1 MQRLAKTTLVAT
13 VVLLLAACTG
23 KAPSHPAGATDATFT
38 YLNNLDVMTEWDPAT
53 SYSNEIIAMNNLY
66 EQLTRS
72 DPDTNKVEPLLAT
85 SWKQSDGG
93 RTWTF
98 QLRTGVTFSTG
109 RRVTAAAAKA
119 AIERTISLKG
129 GAAYIW
135 DPVKTIDATGPT
147 TLVFHLKYAAPLDL
161 IASSAYAAF
170 IYDTKAAGGGNL
182 GKWFEQ
188 GHAAGTGPYRVGSWK
203 KGTEDELQLTKN
215 AGYWGGWSGAHYTG
229 IDFKVVP
236 EQTTAVQLLQSGQG
250 SFIPQLSSSL
260 FKSLQGDSGVTTKR
274 SPSFENVLAMLNTAS
289 GPLADV
295 QVRQAVADAI
305 DYDGIVKTLGGDMT
319 KATGVV
325 PPGLL
330 GYTTEV
336 QPTTDA
342 AKAKSLLSAAG
353 YSGSKKLTL
362 SLTYAAGDP
371 QLATIVTLLKSN
383 LAAVGVKLDAKALS
397 WPTQWSIGK
406 SQDPAKR
413 QDVFLFYWYPD
424 YADPYSWFINLYH
437 SADPPYFNLSYWD
450 NPQADRMIDGLQALT
465 ATNRTAAQQQYVA
478 LQKMISSDAVSP
490 VLGVVNSQRALA
502 SSVQGYVDN
511 PAYNAVV
518 FVHDLTPAAG

>member
-1 MQRLAKTTLVAT
+1 MHRITRSALAAV
-13 VVLLLAACTG
+13 VVLALAACTG
-23 KAPSHPAGATDATFT
+23 KAPAHTAGAADQTFT

-53 SYSNEIIAMNNLY
+53 SYSNEIIAMNNMY

-72 DPDTNKVEPLLAT
+72 DPKTNKVEPLLAT
-85 SWKQSDGG
+85 SWTQADHG

-98 QLRTGVTFSTG
+98 QLRKGVTFTTG
-109 RRVTAAAAKA
+109 SPVTAAAAKA

-170 IYDTKAAGGGNL
+170 IYDTKAAGSGNL
-182 GKWFEQ
+182 AKWFEQ
-188 GHAAGTGPYRVGSWK
+188 GHAAGTGPYVVGSWK
-203 KGTEDELQLTKN
+203 KGTEDELQLNKN
-215 AGYWGGWSGAHYTG
+215 PQYWGGWSGSHYTS
-229 IDFKVVP
+229 IDYKVVP

-260 FKSLQGDSGVTTKR
+260 FASLQGQSDVTTER

-289 GPLADV
+289 GPLAD
-295 QVRQAVADAI
+295 QSVRRAVAEAI
-305 DYDGIVKTLGGDMT
+305 DYDGIVKTLKGSMS

-330 GYTTEV
+330 GHTTAV
-336 QPTTDA
+336 QQTTNVA
-342 AKAKSLLSAAG
+342 QAKALLGAAG
-353 YSGSKKLTL
+353 YSGSHPLTL

-371 QLATIVTLLKSN
+371 ELATIVTLMKSN
-383 LAAVGVKLDAKALS
+383 LAAVGVDLQAKALS

-406 SQDPAKR
+406 SSDESKR

-437 SADPPYFNLSYWD
+437 SESPPYFNLSYWD
-450 NPQADRMIDGLQALT
+450 NQQADHMIDQLQALT
-465 ATNRTAAQQQYVA
+465 AVSRPQAQQQYVA
-478 LQKMISSDAVSP
+478 LQKLIANDAVSP
-490 VLGVVNSQRALA
+490 VLGVVNAQRAVA
-502 SSVQGYVDN
+502 SSVHGYVDN
-511 PAYNAVV
+511 PAYQAVV

>member
-1 MQRLAKTTLVAT
+1 MIKLAKTGLVA
-13 VVLLLAACTG
+13 VAILALAACTG
-23 KAPSHPAGATDATFT
+23 KAPAHQAGPANQTFT

-53 SYSNEIIAMNNLY
+53 SYSNEIIAMNNMY

-72 DPDTNKVEPLLAT
+72 DPQTHQVGPLLAT
-85 SWKQSDGG
+85 SWQQADHGK
-93 RTWTF
+93 TWTF
-98 QLRTGVTFSTG
+98 QLRKGVTFTTG
-109 RRVTAAAAKA
+109 RPVTAAAAKA

-170 IYDTKAAGGGNL
+170 IYDTKAAGSGNL

-188 GHAAGTGPYRVGSWK
+188 GHAAGTGPYQVGSWD
-203 KGTEDELQLTKN
+203 KGTENELQLTKN
-215 AGYWGGWSGAHYTG
+215 PHYWGGWSGSHYTS

-236 EQTTAVQLLQSGQG
+236 EETTAVQLLQSGQG

-260 FKSLQGDSGVTTKR
+260 FSSLKGQSGVTTER

-289 GPLADV
+289 GPLANP
-295 QVRQAVADAI
+295 QVRRAVADAI
-305 DYDGIVKTLGGDMT
+305 DYNGIVKALGGAMT
-319 KATGVV
+319 KSTGVV

-330 GYTTEV
+330 GYTTSI
-336 QPTTDA
+336 QPTTNSA
-342 AKAKSLLSAAG
+342 QAKALLAAAG
-353 YSGSKKLTL
+353 YSSSHQLTL

-371 QLATIVTLLKSN
+371 QLDTIVTLMKSN
-383 LAAVGVKLDAKALS
+383 LAAVGVNLEAKALS

-406 SQDPAKR
+406 SADPSKR

-424 YADPYSWFINLYH
+424 YADPYSWFINLFH
-437 SADPPYFNLSYWD
+437 SASPPYFNMSYWD
-450 NPQADRMIDGLQALT
+450 NPQADQMIDRLQALT
-465 ATNRTAAQQQYVA
+465 ATSRAKAQQQYVA
-478 LQKMISSDAVSP
+478 LQQLISQDAVSP
-490 VLGVVNSQRALA
+490 MLGVVNSQRALA
-502 SSVQGYVDN
+502 SSVHGYVDN